1 MQAESALV
9 KYLLANQNNAVWIA
23 AVDRAN
29 QSAAIQISTGQPVM
43 ALGGFN
49 GSDTPLTL
57 TQFKALV
64 VVGKVR
70 YYTTSTNGMGRGSPG
85 GNNEIAT
92 WAKSAG
98 TTDTAA
104 AGQAANTTSSSNSTA
119 PAATTSNTSTTT
131 TN

>member
-1 MQAESALV
+1 
-9 KYLLANQNNAVWIA
+9 
-23 AVDRAN
+23 
-29 QSAAIQISTGQPVM
+29 M

-64 VVGKVR
+64 VAGKVR
-70 YYTTSTNGMGRGSPG
+70 YYITSTNGMGRGGPG

-98 TTDTAA
+98 TTVSYGGTQYTVYDL
-104 AGQAANTTSSSNSTA
+104 
-119 PAATTSNTSTTT
+119 
-131 TN
+131 TNAVY